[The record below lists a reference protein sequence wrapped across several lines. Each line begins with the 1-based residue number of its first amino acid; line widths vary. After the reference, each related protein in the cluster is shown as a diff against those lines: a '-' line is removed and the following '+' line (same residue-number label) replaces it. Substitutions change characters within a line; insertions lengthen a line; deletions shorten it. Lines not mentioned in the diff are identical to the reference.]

1 MNLKERISV
10 FVKLGEYLK
19 NEIHEQDS
27 EQLHLAEIKNPWF
40 TKENITHSLNA
51 WYEQL
56 NEETISSWLNP
67 YKLGEVKQQKK
78 VLIVMAGNIPLVGF
92 HDFLTVLICG
102 HKVVVKMSS
111 NDSVLLKI
119 LISKLISI
127 TPYFKQQIEF
137 IDDIRKRKFD
147 AVIATGSDSS
157 AKHFNYYFKDCKRI
171 IRNSRR
177 SIAILDGSEN
187 AEELEGLASDVFA
200 YFGLGCRNISKLFLP
215 IGFDLDILFKVFY
228 EYAYLLEH
236 KKYANNYD
244 YNKSIL
250 LMGNNEIVENGFLL
264 LKEDRSMFSPVA
276 MLYYEFYDDRSVV
289 DAFIKENADKLQCI
303 VSRQD
308 LPFGSTQTPHLWD
321 YADGIDTVAFLK
333 KL

>member
-1 MNLKERISV
+1 MSPKNKIKLNLLRK
-10 FVKLGEYLK
+10 KL
-19 NEIHEQDS
+19 D
-27 EQLHLAEIKNPWF
+27 
-40 TKENITHSLNA
+40 
-51 WYEQL
+51 
-56 NEETISSWLNP
+56 
-67 YKLGEVKQQKK
+67 KL
-78 VLIVMAGNIPLVGF
+78 
-92 HDFLTVLICG
+92 
-102 HKVVVKMSS
+102 
-111 NDSVLLKI
+111 DSVLLKI
-119 LISKLISI
+119 LIDKLISI
-127 TPYFKQQIEF
+127 APYFKQQIEF

-177 SIAILDGSEN
+177 SIAILDGGETT
-187 AEELEGLASDVFA
+187 EELEGLTIDVFA

-215 IGFDLDILFKVFY
+215 KGFDLDILFKVFY

-250 LMGNNEIVENGFLL
+250 LMGNNDIIENGFLL
-264 LKEDRSMFSPVA
+264 LKEDCSMFSPVA
-276 MLYYEFYDDRSVV
+276 MLYYEFYDERSVV
-289 DAFIKENADKLQCI
+289 DEFIKENTDKLQCI
-303 VSRQD
+303 VSKQD

-321 YADGIDTVAFLK
+321 YADGVDTVAFLK

>member
-40 TKENITHSLNA
+40 TKENITNSLNA

-102 HKVVVKMSS
+102 YKVVVKMSS

-119 LISKLISI
+119 LVKKIINI
-127 TPYFKQQIEF
+127 APYFKQQIEF

-177 SIAILDGSEN
+177 SIAILDGSEST
-187 AEELEGLASDVFA
+187 EELEGLASDVFA
-200 YFGLGCRNISKLFLP
+200 YFGLGCRNISKLF
-215 IGFDLDILFKVFY
+215 FCT
-228 EYAYLLEH
+228 
-236 KKYANNYD
+236 
-244 YNKSIL
+244 S
-250 LMGNNEIVENGFLL
+250 
-264 LKEDRSMFSPVA
+264 
-276 MLYYEFYDDRSVV
+276 
-289 DAFIKENADKLQCI
+289 
-303 VSRQD
+303 
-308 LPFGSTQTPHLWD
+308 
-321 YADGIDTVAFLK
+321 
-333 KL
+333 